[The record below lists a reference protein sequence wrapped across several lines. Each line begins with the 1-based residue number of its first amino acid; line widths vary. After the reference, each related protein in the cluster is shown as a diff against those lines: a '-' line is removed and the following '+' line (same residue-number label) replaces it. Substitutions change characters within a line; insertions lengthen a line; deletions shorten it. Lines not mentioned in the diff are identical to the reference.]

1 MHHDLLQFF
10 NSAKTYHL
18 VRVGVRFP
26 RSGLVGQVQIL
37 GGWLVR
43 RVHVQG
49 DEDLVILPTIR
60 SHLAEG
66 SAPHLL
72 AEANIKSVAIKW
84 KILPSDIVEPHV
96 EVDRLLQNDVQC
108 LQCVLRHLPTPA
120 F

>member
-1 MHHDLLQFF
+1 MIYFI
-10 NSAKTYHL
+10 SAKTSHL
-18 VRVGVRFP
+18 MRIGIRFS
-26 RSGLVGQVQIL
+26 RSALVGQVQIL

-43 RVHVQG
+43 RVHVEG
-49 DEDLVILPTIR
+49 DEDLVILPTIG

-84 KILPSDIVEPHV
+84 KILSADIVEPHV
-96 EVDRLLQNDVQC
+96 EVDCILRDNVQC

-120 F
+120 C